1 MSSIEEQAAR
11 QDLDNVSRLSFGP
24 ASDRRSGILYTST
37 SASGVSYIPD
47 DGHDQHPQLPSLSHD
62 NNIDVAKYHQ
72 ENQLRK
78 DSIESN
84 FTSVSQR
91 KTSHNNLNHTMYSLQ
106 HELPSDVSN
115 RIALDLLTLAKD
127 SYQSRINDEQQDDQS
142 VYSQSQVETNILNSR
157 EPVDINE
164 SEEIE
169 IFGERGIWANKTES
183 MKWRGVLPLS
193 EYPIN
198 HDAQPEVI
206 TKRSRKNVE
215 YVQGKFM
222 FENYK

>member
-1 MSSIEEQAAR
+1 MTSIEEQAAR

-37 SASGVSYIPD
+37 SASGVSFAPD
-47 DGHDQHPQLPSLSHD
+47 DGHGHDDQHPQS
-62 NNIDVAKYHQ
+62 
-72 ENQLRK
+72 RK

-91 KTSHNNLNHTMYSLQ
+91 KTAHNQNLNQSMYSLQ
-106 HELPSDVSN
+106 QHDLPSDVSN

-127 SYQSRINDEQQDDQS
+127 SYQQQQQQQDDDGHQS
-142 VYSQSQVETNILNSR
+142 VYTQSQVETNILNSR
-157 EPVDINE
+157 EPIDIDE
-164 SEEIE
+164 SDEIE

-183 MKWRGVLPLS
+183 IKWRGVLPLS

-198 HDAQPEVI
+198 HDTQPEVI

-215 YVQGKFM
+215 YVQGKFT
-222 FENYK
+222 F